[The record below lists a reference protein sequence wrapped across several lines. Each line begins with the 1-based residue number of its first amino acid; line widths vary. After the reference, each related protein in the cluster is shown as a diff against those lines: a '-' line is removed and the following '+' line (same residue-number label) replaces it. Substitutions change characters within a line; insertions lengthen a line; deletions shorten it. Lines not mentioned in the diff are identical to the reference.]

1 MPRNKLVRNPIY
13 LPINIRVATTTTQTD
28 PIVLKE
34 NEIGLYQNVKNEAN
48 MKGLNQD
55 KHGNTYLVIGDG
67 DHIASECYYRY
78 LLIKNITTGSSKFAS
93 VNVNDKDIV
102 VKGFEN
108 VKGIYTSVGNIYDP
122 QASGKEGPGYT
133 EKIYI
138 PTAAAVVE
146 MINNMSTINGEDD
159 PINTISTGDT
169 FGSIKVNGENVKWK
183 NADNFNIYQIMYDKD
198 GNSSDKKI
206 SLNNLIDVI
215 NSLIINNNKN
225 IGDSLEKVQ
234 KYSFSGK
241 YGELVGIKF
250 NEIKESEKNGCI
262 KVNNVDI
269 PIHGFSSLISGF
281 GTPTVTVD
289 NNTGTPS
296 ATLSISGSSNAKIFN
311 FAFKNLKGS
320 KGDKGDTGATGPKG
334 ATGAQGIQGPKGDT
348 GPQGPP
354 GANGSDATIELQSSE
369 INLNFNANRNLGFRL
384 NPYFNSLCIRK
395 SIHDTAYYGMLDIYT
410 DITNN
415 LGIGNGSGVPTSVI
429 QWTVNKTG
437 LKDNAD
443 FRIDTTTTGLG
454 LRFVNCISSILPLER
469 RNDKS
474 GKINLGSQSWK
485 FGTLF
490 ANNVLTTSDESK
502 KDIYGIVCEN
512 NIDKYINLFD
522 NIDYI
527 LYTRKNDVEL
537 TAHEKAITKPHDRFH
552 IGVGAQTL
560 ERRVNEADLTS
571 NDFSAVKSELFSS
584 FFDMQNKL
592 CLGILS
598 KGNKVY
604 EDKFYNNGDNITLDY
619 NDNTYNYKKSVQGYD
634 IEYEVYNEIIDL
646 NISDINIDK
655 RRSNIGYILI
665 EDNSKLKAVNPPD
678 VKINSITLL
687 DKEGNYT
694 KLDLSGNIVEYY
706 DYYDT
711 ELKESLSKGVY
722 NENDGSITA
731 SFSIAYGS
739 ISIKVDTFNIL
750 DYEKIIVDADHISEY
765 NIILVP
771 ECELKNSYLWDR
783 TNNDQLLYNYSVDY
797 NELHNLTSV
806 ILQETRKEF
815 KQYKEETDKKIEEL
829 EKLINE
835 LKGGK

>member
-1 MPRNKLVRNPIY
+1 
-13 LPINIRVATTTTQTD
+13 
-28 PIVLKE
+28 
-34 NEIGLYQNVKNEAN
+34 
-48 MKGLNQD
+48 
-55 KHGNTYLVIGDG
+55 
-67 DHIASECYYRY
+67 
-78 LLIKNITTGSSKFAS
+78 
-93 VNVNDKDIV
+93 
-102 VKGFEN
+102 
-108 VKGIYTSVGNIYDP
+108 
-122 QASGKEGPGYT
+122 
-133 EKIYI
+133 
-138 PTAAAVVE
+138 
-146 MINNMSTINGEDD
+146 MSTINGEYD

-206 SLNNLIDVI
+206 SLNNLIDII

-281 GTPTVTVD
+281 GVPTVSVD
-289 NNTGTPS
+289 NNAGTPS
-296 ATLSISGSSNAKIFN
+296 ATLSISGNSDAKIFN
-311 FAFKNLKGS
+311 FAFKNLKGE
-320 KGDKGDTGATGPKG
+320 KGD
-334 ATGAQGIQGPKGDT
+334 KGDT
-348 GPQGPP
+348 GPQGPS
-354 GANGSDATIELQSSE
+354 GANGSDATIELQNNE
-369 INLNFNANRNLGFRL
+369 INLNFNTNRKLGINL
-384 NPYFNSLCIRK
+384 NPYFNSLCIK
-395 SIHDTAYYGMLDIYT
+395 ENIFNPIYYGMLNIYT
-410 DITNN
+410 DEINN
-415 LGIGNGSGVPTSVI
+415 LGMGPGLGVLTSVI
-429 QWTVNKTG
+429 QWTADRTG

-443 FRIDTTTTGLG
+443 FGISTTTTG

-469 RNDKS
+469 TNDES

-502 KDIYGIVCEN
+502 KDIYGIVCKN

-560 ERRVNEADLTS
+560 ERKVNEADLTS

-598 KGNKVY
+598 KCNKVY
-604 EDKFYNNGDNITLDY
+604 KDKFYNNGDNITLDY

-665 EDNSKLKAVNPPD
+665 EDNSKLTAVNPPD

-694 KLDLSGNIVEYY
+694 KLDLSGDIVEYY

-815 KQYKEETDKKIEEL
+815 KRYKEETDKKIEEL

>member
-1 MPRNKLVRNPIY
+1 
-13 LPINIRVATTTTQTD
+13 
-28 PIVLKE
+28 
-34 NEIGLYQNVKNEAN
+34 
-48 MKGLNQD
+48 
-55 KHGNTYLVIGDG
+55 
-67 DHIASECYYRY
+67 
-78 LLIKNITTGSSKFAS
+78 
-93 VNVNDKDIV
+93 
-102 VKGFEN
+102 
-108 VKGIYTSVGNIYDP
+108 
-122 QASGKEGPGYT
+122 
-133 EKIYI
+133 
-138 PTAAAVVE
+138 
-146 MINNMSTINGEDD
+146 MINNISIINGENGS
-159 PINTISTGDT
+159 INTVSTGDT
-169 FGSIKVNGENVKWK
+169 FGSIKVNDKNIKWR

-198 GNSSDKKI
+198 GNSLGKKI

-215 NSLIINNNKN
+215 NSLIINNNN
-225 IGDSLEKVQ
+225 IMGGSLGRLQ
-234 KYSFSGK
+234 KYYFTGAH
-241 YGELVGIKF
+241 GELLNIRF
-250 NEIKESEKNGCI
+250 NEIKESTKNGYI
-262 KVNNVDI
+262 NVNNEDI

-281 GTPTVTVD
+281 GTPTVTV
-289 NNTGTPS
+289 NNSVGTPS
-296 ATLSISGSSNAKIFN
+296 ATLSISGSSNAKVFN
-311 FAFKNLKGS
+311 FAFKNIKGS
-320 KGDKGDTGATGPKG
+320 KGDKGDTGATGPRGPQGLKG
-334 ATGAQGIQGPKGDT
+334 DKGDTGAT
-348 GPQGPP
+348 GPQGPR

-384 NPYFNSLCIRK
+384 NPHFDSLFCGSFN
-395 SIHDTAYYGMLDIYT
+395 IYT
-410 DITNN
+410 DIANN
-415 LGIGNGSGVPTSVI
+415 LGGDLNGFGVGTSVI
-429 QWTVNKTG
+429 QYTSLKTG
-437 LKDNAD
+437 LKDNSD
-443 FRIDTTTTGLG
+443 FRIKTAVG
-454 LRFVNCISSILPLER
+454 LRFVNCIDSILPLER
-469 RNDKS
+469 ENEMS
-474 GKINLGSQSWK
+474 GKINLGSESWK

-502 KDIYGIVCEN
+502 KDIYGIVCKN

-560 ERRVNEADLTS
+560 ERKVNEADLTS
-571 NDFSAVKSELFSS
+571 NDFCAVKSELFSS

-619 NDNTYNYKKSVQGYD
+619 NDNTYNYKKSAQGYD

-694 KLDLSGNIVEYY
+694 KLDLSGDIVEYY
-706 DYYDT
+706 DYYDP

-731 SFSIAYGS
+731 SFYIAYGS